1 MAIIFFT
8 ASSYLITEIINK
20 VANHKKGNQLQII
33 AILSVVT
40 IYLIYKMAKK
50 KIKITQIKSRIGYSK
65 KAKATLDA
73 LGLRKLNQS
82 ITVDLNDAI
91 HGMIKKIDYLI
102 KVEEV
107 K

>member
-1 MAIIFFT
+1 MT
-8 ASSYLITEIINK
+8 
-20 VANHKKGNQLQII
+20 
-33 AILSVVT
+33 
-40 IYLIYKMAKK
+40 KK

-65 KAKATLDA
+65 KAKASLDA

-107 K
+107 KWS

>member
-1 MAIIFFT
+1 
-8 ASSYLITEIINK
+8 
-20 VANHKKGNQLQII
+20 
-33 AILSVVT
+33 
-40 IYLIYKMAKK
+40 MAKK

-73 LGLRKLNQS
+73 VGLSKLNQS

-91 HGMIKKIDYLI
+91 HGMIRKIDYLI

-107 K
+107 KWS